1 MGKRGVDKYI
11 QRNQYNFTAKEMPQ
25 LDNLIGVTIKME
37 TPEGNVKTG
46 TVKKRAVDDNGRGVG
61 THNDNSLLD
70 SRQYE
75 IEFEDGTY
83 DRYQANES
91 RRI

>member
-1 MGKRGVDKYI
+1 
-11 QRNQYNFTAKEMPQ
+11 MPQ
-25 LDNLIGVTIKME
+25 LDNLIGATIKME

-61 THNDNSLLD
+61 THNGNSLLD

-83 DRYQANES
+83 DRYQANVIPEAENILPS
-91 RRI
+91 TITADIF